1 MTSLLSSRPFSSCP
15 PQHIHNTIMSAP
27 QNPNAPPP
35 PEYVKQ
41 MEKQIAREG
50 TIEEK
55 NLKHAIKDLSN
66 AEKVKTKAAK
76 SENKAEHALDKAGR
90 NEHAALQALGKATNK
105 HDIAVANV
113 HAAENSLQVKHKEAE
128 KLETAVQ
135 AKRKSVETTIK
146 THEDHK
152 KEREVRLANL
162 HADTTAKNSPIS
174 TTAADRQ
181 TTYLIPQALQPGGG
195 QQPPTTNQKQVP

>member
-1 MTSLLSSRPFSSCP
+1 MLQHTKECCKYTSP
-15 PQHIHNTIMSAP
+15 PLFPLQHYHVCT

-113 HAAENSLQVKHKEAE
+113 HAAENSLQVSFYI
-128 KLETAVQ
+128 L
-135 AKRKSVETTIK
+135 IF
-146 THEDHK
+146 
-152 KEREVRLANL
+152 L
-162 HADTTAKNSPIS
+162 HLDFPI
-174 TTAADRQ
+174 
-181 TTYLIPQALQPGGG
+181 
-195 QQPPTTNQKQVP
+195 